1 MGQMRSRGNGSLEP
15 GLQRLLHTVGMYPAL
30 TDAEECALLGRIR
43 NGGREP
49 LDQVVNAN
57 LHRVVGI
64 AREYVGH
71 GLSHLDLIAE
81 GILGLI
87 SAARRFDEGHLAC
100 FRAYAD
106 GLIRQRIL
114 QALGEPA

>member
-1 MGQMRSRGNGSLEP
+1 MDRMRTDVNTLPEP
-15 GLQRLLHTVGMYPAL
+15 GLQRLLCTIGMYQAL
-30 TDAEECALLGRIR
+30 TNAEESALLRRIR

-87 SAARRFDEGHLAC
+87 SAARRFDERHLVC
-100 FRAYAD
+100 FRAHAE
-106 GLIRQRIL
+106 GVIRRRIL
-114 QALGEPA
+114 QALGGPA